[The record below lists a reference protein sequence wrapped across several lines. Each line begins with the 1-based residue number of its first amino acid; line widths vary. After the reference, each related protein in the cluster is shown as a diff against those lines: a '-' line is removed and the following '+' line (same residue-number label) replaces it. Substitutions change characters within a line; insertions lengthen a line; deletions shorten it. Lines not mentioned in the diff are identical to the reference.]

1 VSRALKVAVIA
12 LAFVSGCS
20 HAPRFVPNS
29 VLIPEVTLLDPSE
42 VAGLNAALPLTLDS
56 IITTAIAD
64 GASPGAALAVGRNG
78 RLAYRRGYG
87 RLDWDASSAAVTDST
102 LYDLASLTKVIAT
115 TTAAMIL
122 EENGALDLDRTVA
135 SYLPQFNAPDKS
147 TITIRELLTH
157 RGGMEA
163 FSDLWRTNRGREQY
177 LAQLNARPLAY
188 PPGTKSI
195 YSDWDMIL
203 LQLVIER
210 LTGSTLDAFVERHV
224 FAPLH
229 MTDTRFL
236 PAAELR
242 PRIAPTEVDT
252 LRGGLLRGIV
262 HDENAWALG
271 GVSGNAGLF
280 STARDLSV
288 FAQMMLNGGEYNGT
302 RILKST
308 TIARWTARQ
317 GKESSRALGWDTP
330 SPGSSAGR
338 YFSPRS
344 FGHTGFTGTSIWI
357 DPEKQLYVILLTNR
371 VDPTRANQ
379 KHIPLRRAVAD
390 AVQQAVFGA
399 PLVDWES
406 KQ

>member
-1 VSRALKVAVIA
+1 VSRGSRLAAFA
-12 LAFVSGCS
+12 LAFAVACTP
-20 HAPRFVPNS
+20 APMFGPHSVIIPNAR
-29 VLIPEVTLLDPSE
+29 LLTPLE
-42 VAGLNAALPLTLDS
+42 VAGFKATLPATLDS
-56 IITTAIAD
+56 IITAAISE
-64 GASPGAALAVGRNG
+64 GASPGAAIAVGRNG
-78 RLAYRRGYG
+78 QTVFLRGYG
-87 RLDWDASSAAVTDST
+87 KLDWDPSSAVVTDST
-102 LYDLASLTKVIAT
+102 MYDLASLTKVNAT

-122 EENGALDLDRTVA
+122 EENGTLDLDRTVA
-135 SYLPQFNAPDKS
+135 SYLPEFNAPDKAA
-147 TITIRELLTH
+147 ITVRELLTH

-177 LAQLNARPLAY
+177 LKQLNARPLAY
-188 PPGTKSI
+188 APGTKSI

-203 LQLVIER
+203 LQLVLER
-210 LTGSTLDAFVERHV
+210 LTGSTLDAFVEQHL
-224 FAPLH
+224 FTPLH

-236 PAAELR
+236 PPAELR

-280 STARDLSV
+280 STARDLGV
-288 FAQMMLNGGEYNGT
+288 FAQMMLNGGEYNGV

-317 GKESSRALGWDTP
+317 GRESSRALGWDTP
-330 SPGSSAGR
+330 SAGSSAGR

-390 AVQQAVFGA
+390 AVQQAVLGA
-399 PLVDWES
+399 PVVDWES